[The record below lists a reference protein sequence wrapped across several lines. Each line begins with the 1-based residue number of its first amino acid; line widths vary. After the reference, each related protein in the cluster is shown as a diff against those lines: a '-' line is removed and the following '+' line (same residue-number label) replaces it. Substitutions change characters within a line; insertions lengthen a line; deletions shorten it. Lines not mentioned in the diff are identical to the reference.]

1 MKGLAMLHRWV
12 LGLLM
17 LACFP
22 IGLSAQDNDRQP
34 SISLYASA
42 WGITLEADGSG
53 FYNDLARLLLDADLG
68 DVDYMIVPYRRA
80 TTRFLNSHDS
90 CRYPDSIQVLMADGH
105 VTSPEGLVETRPVVN
120 AQVHIF
126 SAPGTQPP
134 ANLQDMAGKS
144 IAYQLGSTT
153 SQKLKGVELQETAV
167 ADELSKAR
175 MLLTGRVDLITAS
188 LPDLKF
194 VLRKL
199 GHAMLPYSKE
209 FIVEDLPLGIVC
221 KATPVT
227 TAFIGKLDARIKTLQ
242 DDETLA
248 RFYSQQGLH
257 RRGYA
262 SSPVK

>member
-1 MKGLAMLHRWV
+1 MLHRWV
-12 LGLLM
+12 LSFLM
-17 LACFP
+17 LACLAP
-22 IGLSAQDNDRQP
+22 ALSAQDGDRSR

-42 WGITLEADGSG
+42 WGITLETDGTG

-68 DVDYMIVPYRRA
+68 DVDYMVVPYRRA
-80 TTRFLNSHDS
+80 TTRFLASDDS

-105 VTSPEGLVETRPVVN
+105 VTSPAGLVETRPVVN

-126 SAPGTQPP
+126 SAPGTEPP
-134 ANLQDMAGKS
+134 GNLEDMAGKS

-153 SQKLKGVELQETAV
+153 ADKLKGVDLKETAV
-167 ADELSKAR
+167 ADEMSKAR

-188 LPDLKF
+188 LPDLRF
-194 VLRKL
+194 VLRRL

-209 FIVEDLPLGIVC
+209 FVVEDLPLGFVC
-221 KATPVT
+221 KATPAT
-227 TAFIGKLDARIKTLQ
+227 IAFIDRLEARIDTLQ
-242 DDETLA
+242 SDGTLA
-248 RFYSQQGLH
+248 RFYSQQGLD